1 MFSGSRVGWLNEIAV
16 QTTLLGAM
24 KLQVTVGGKEGIN
37 KSDRFVCVAVVF
49 LSLLSFSKFHFKSP
63 HARCFSANYK
73 SSAPCKFGNRNVS
86 AMVHSTM

>member
-37 KSDRFVCVAVVF
+37 IRIALSVLPSYFCRCF
-49 LSLLSFSKFHFKSP
+49 LSV
-63 HARCFSANYK
+63 
-73 SSAPCKFGNRNVS
+73 SSI
-86 AMVHSTM
+86 